1 MEGVTMKIVESHEKI
16 ATREAYGRVLVEL
29 GEQYPDLVVLDAD
42 LSKSTK
48 TYEFSKRF
56 PERFF
61 NMGIAE
67 QNMMGTAAG
76 LALAG
81 KIPCASTF
89 AVFAVG
95 RAFDQIRN
103 SIAYPG
109 LNVKII
115 ASHAGITVGEDGASH
130 QSIEDISLMRTIP
143 NMTVIVPADATE
155 TAQAVK
161 AAVAYN
167 GPVYIRLGRPKVPVL
182 FGADYQFQLDR
193 AFVLREGTDA
203 VIFAAGIM
211 VSEALKAASL
221 LAEEG
226 IQAAVVNVHTIKP
239 LDERTIVDL
248 AEKTGA
254 VVTAEEHS
262 IYGGLGSAVA
272 EVLSE
277 RCPTPLVRV
286 GIKDRFGESGSP
298 ANLLEFFG
306 LTAPYIAKAVRLV
319 RKRRLQR

>member
-1 MEGVTMKIVESHEKI
+1 MKIVESHEKI

-130 QSIEDISLMRTIP
+130 QSIEDISLIRTIP

-193 AFVLREGTDA
+193 SLVLREGTDA

-306 LTAPYIAKAVRLV
+306 LTAPYIAEAVRLV